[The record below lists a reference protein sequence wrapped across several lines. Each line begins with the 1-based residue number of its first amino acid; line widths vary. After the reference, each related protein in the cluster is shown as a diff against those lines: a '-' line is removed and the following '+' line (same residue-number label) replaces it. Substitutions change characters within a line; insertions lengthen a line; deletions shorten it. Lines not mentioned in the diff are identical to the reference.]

1 MRHTQKWEDGAMA
14 TAAIDD
20 PASDLSVL
28 HELNHNYIR
37 SVEDSDVNWFEA
49 NLADDFLNSNPDGT
63 LVDRAGFLAQ
73 IARKSGVTNIKE
85 DDVRIVIRGDFAF
98 IHARTS
104 FTKPDGTSGAGR
116 YTDIWWK
123 RNYRWLCVTAHVT
136 RA

>member
-1 MRHTQKWEDGAMA
+1 MA
-14 TAAIDD
+14 TATATINDT
-20 PASDLSVL
+20 ASDLDVL
-28 HELNHNYIR
+28 HELNHNYVR
-37 SVEDSDVNWFEA
+37 SVQDSDVRWFEA

-73 IARKSGVTNIKE
+73 IAKKSPVTDIKE
-85 DDVRIVIRGDFAF
+85 DDVRIVIRGEFAF

-104 FTKPDGTSGAGR
+104 FTKPDGTKGAGR

-123 RNYRWLCVTAHVT
+123 RDNRWLCVTAHVT